1 MDKEVGTK
9 EIALDVQQSLAVHW
23 ILHIGLVEHLVPRV
37 NAILPNEPLALLLR
51 MIEGTLLD
59 EGMTRTCENIAAS
72 QVVHERGLLDQG
84 AELLGDAVAEDVA
97 LGVHLAEH
105 LAGLHALIHISCTS
119 TRQLHLVNDKT

>member
-59 EGMTRTCENIAAS
+59 EGVTRTCENIAAS

-97 LGVHLAEH
+97 LAVHLAEH
-105 LAGLHALIHISCTS
+105 LARLDALVDIAC
-119 TRQLHLVNDKT
+119 TRQLHLVKNEK